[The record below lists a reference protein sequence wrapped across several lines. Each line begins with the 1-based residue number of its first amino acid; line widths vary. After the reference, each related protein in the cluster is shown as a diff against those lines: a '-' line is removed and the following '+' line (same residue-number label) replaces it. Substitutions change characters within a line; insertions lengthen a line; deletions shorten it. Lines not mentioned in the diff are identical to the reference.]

1 MAVTNFA
8 GLNSKQKIVWSRD
21 VWSAA
26 RDQMFVKKFLGTGPG
41 AMIQRITEL
50 TKTEKGE
57 KVLMQLVADLV
68 DDGGNVG
75 CVFGQDVD
83 QGRVSIG

>member
-26 RDQMFVKKFLGTGPG
+26 RDQMFCKKFLGTGPG
-41 AMIQRITEL
+41 AMIQI
-50 TKTEKGE
+50 
-57 KVLMQLVADLV
+57 
-68 DDGGNVG
+68 
-75 CVFGQDVD
+75 
-83 QGRVSIG
+83 GRAHV

>member
-8 GLNSKQKIVWSRD
+8 RLNSKQKIVWSRD

-41 AMIQRITEL
+41 AWRRGRQE
-50 TKTEKGE
+50 
-57 KVLMQLVADLV
+57 AA
-68 DDGGNVG
+68 GGAVTGAGAAVENTPP
-75 CVFGQDVD
+75 
-83 QGRVSIG
+83 